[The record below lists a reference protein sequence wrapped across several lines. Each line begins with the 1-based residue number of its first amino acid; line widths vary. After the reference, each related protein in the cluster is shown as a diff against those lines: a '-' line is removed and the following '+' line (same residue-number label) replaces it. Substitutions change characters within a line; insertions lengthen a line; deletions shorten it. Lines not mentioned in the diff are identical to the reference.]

1 MCSCVRADMDTRLMN
16 MKSVYLCIS
25 GDIFNIYQLRERVLK
40 KMIHTFFNS
49 RQKELQ
55 RRIIYIQTPC

>member
-1 MCSCVRADMDTRLMN
+1 MCSCVRAGMDTRLMN

-25 GDIFNIYQLRERVLK
+25 GDIFNIYQLRERVFK
-40 KMIHTFFNS
+40 KMIYTFFNS